1 MNVPRYLKDIV
12 PLLIFLAL
20 VLILWVL
27 WSVLGL
33 PDKNE
38 LLLIF
43 KDYFKQY
50 GLIIVFLAAIVEGL
64 LLIGWYLPGGTVM
77 FLGVIL
83 VGKNIPLVLLNGL
96 IITLGLLLAY
106 TLNYLI
112 GYYGWYKLLKKFGQT
127 DHLEKYK
134 NKLQKNLGT
143 GLFMSYWHPN
153 VAVWA
158 STAAG
163 ILKINFKQFFWC
175 SLLALFIWNML
186 WGALVYV
193 LGERALTIASFK
205 FIFTVLLV
213 WIFIKLLIS
222 YRLSKIKTINN

>member
-1 MNVPRYLKDIV
+1 MNQHLKSIV
-12 PLLIFLAL
+12 PLLIFLAIVL
-20 VLILWVL
+20 VLWVL
-27 WSVLGL
+27 WNFLGL

-77 FLGVIL
+77 FFGVIL
-83 VGKNIPLVLLNGL
+83 VGKNMPLVLLNGL
-96 IITLGLLLAY
+96 LITLGLLLAY
-106 TLNYLI
+106 TLNYFL

-163 ILKINFKQFFWC
+163 ILKINFKQFFWR
-175 SLLALFIWNML
+175 SLLALFIWNMF

-193 LGERALTIASFK
+193 LGEKALTIASFK
-205 FIFTVLLV
+205 FIFIVLLV

-222 YRLSKIKTINN
+222 YRLNKK